1 MSSTVSKSLTLS
13 SGSFEPDHEIPMKY
27 TCDGLDIS
35 PQLSWDG
42 APESTESFTLIMD
55 DPDAPSG
62 TFTHWVIYNI
72 AASRNELPEGVTAEK
87 IVKKGCSQAL
97 NDFRMAGYGGPCPP
111 PGKPHHYHFKLY
123 ALNTVLDV
131 PSGMSRRAIEAAMKG
146 RVLRKRR
153 SSGCISGKS
162 KKGPVNSRASGH
174 RLFYRTAGTASSWT
188 SHLGR
193 SRAAA

>member
-1 MSSTVSKSLTLS
+1 MSSTVSKSLTLR

-35 PQLSWDG
+35 PQLSWGG

-72 AASRNELPEGVTAEK
+72 SASRTELPEGVTAEK

-131 PSGMSRRAIEAAMKG
+131 PSGMPRRAIETTMKG
-146 RVLRKRR
+146 HVIAQAEIVGLYKRK
-153 SSGCISGKS
+153 K
-162 KKGPVNSRASGH
+162 
-174 RLFYRTAGTASSWT
+174 
-188 SHLGR
+188 
-193 SRAAA
+193 